1 MIQKDLTEGKVSK
14 QILEFAVPMLLGNIF
29 QQLYNIVDSIVVGK
43 FLGNTALAAVGAS
56 FPIIFLLISLGF
68 GVTMGGTISIS
79 HFFGAGQKE
88 NVRKTVDTM
97 NIFILFVSIAF
108 AIIGI
113 VFSDGIF
120 RLISLPEEVI
130 PMASEYLVIYMYGLP
145 FFFGFVNISATL
157 RGVGDS
163 KTPLYLLIFSTVINI
178 ILDLVFVL
186 VFKMGVGS
194 VALATI
200 ISQAIAYF
208 AALYLMRKDEMLRF
222 QLKKITFDWPIFNK
236 SIKIGIPSGIQHVLF
251 SLGMMAIFA
260 IVNKFGVKV
269 IAAYSGAMR
278 LDSLAVIPAMNLSNA
293 LSTFVGQNMGAGKIS
308 RIKEGL
314 NITLKVS
321 VIISLAITILFYFFG
336 TDFMKMFTDDPQ
348 VAFYGNE
355 YLVISSAF
363 YIVFSGLF
371 CYSAVMRGAGD
382 VMIPMFITI
391 ISLWLIRIPF
401 AYFLAP
407 YMAENAVWW
416 SAPAGWTV
424 GLIMTY
430 FYYKTG
436 RWHQRFK
443 LL

>member
-1 MIQKDLTEGKVSK
+1 MLKDLTEGKVSK
-14 QILEFAVPMLLGNIF
+14 QILEFALPMLFGNVF

-43 FLGNTALAAVGAS
+43 LLGNTALAAVGAS

-79 HFFGAGQKE
+79 HFFGAGQIEK
-88 NVRKTVDTM
+88 VRKTVDTM
-97 NIFILFVSIAF
+97 NIFIFIVSIVF

-113 VFSDGIF
+113 IFSDGIF
-120 RLISLPEEVI
+120 RLIQLPEEVI
-130 PMASEYLVIYMYGLP
+130 PMASQYLVMYMFGLP

-163 KTPLYLLIFSTVINI
+163 KTPLYLLIFSTILNI
-178 ILDLVFVL
+178 ILDVYFVVIL
-186 VFKMGVGS
+186 KMGISS
-194 VALATI
+194 VALATV
-200 ISQAIAYF
+200 ISQAFAYF
-208 AALYLMRKDEMLRF
+208 IALFILRKNELLKLR
-222 QLKKITFDWPIFNK
+222 IRNASFDWAIFKK

-251 SLGMMAIFA
+251 SIGMMAIFS

-278 LDSLAVIPAMNLSNA
+278 LDSLAVIPAMTLSNA
-293 LSTFVGQNMGAGKIS
+293 LSTFVGQNIGAGKIS

-314 NITLKVS
+314 NVTLKLS
-321 VIISLAITILFYFFG
+321 ILISLSITVLFYFFG
-336 TDFMKMFTDDPQ
+336 KDLMKMFTDDAQ
-348 VAFYGNE
+348 VAFFGNE
-355 YLVISSAF
+355 YLVISSSF

-382 VMIPMFITI
+382 VVIPMFITV

-407 YMAENAVWW
+407 YLQENAVWW
-416 SAPAGWTV
+416 SAPVGWMV
-424 GLIMTY
+424 GLIMTF
-430 FYYKTG
+430 FYYRTG
-436 RWHQRFK
+436 RWHARFK